1 MSLAIAPA
9 EKSQPSHGP
18 VLPAET
24 AGADAA
30 VWPRLVNAPQVREQQ
45 VAFTC
50 ATGLPLTLLPPSARA
65 DDGPFAGAYC
75 VKGCLGE
82 PSGGLCRRTL
92 LRAEARAVRHVAPV
106 QYSCPSGLLKILV
119 PVFVEGRHVA
129 NLLAGPF
136 TLRALNRRRLAELMT
151 RLSGAGLGDRQPELE
166 TTWRY
171 TPRLSAEKG
180 RAVATLLSMFARYLE
195 GLGRE
200 LLAARPAPARAPLL
214 EKIEAFLR
222 ENADRRVALREVAAR
237 VHLSPCH
244 FCAVFKRQTGLTFT
258 AYRNRLRLD
267 RAAEL
272 LREPGRRITDV
283 AFEAGFD
290 SIPYFNRA
298 FRRRFGCSPTEYR
311 RRLGAEI
318 AVKPVEMAA

>member
-1 MSLAIAPA
+1 MAPTISMLESQSLPRR
-9 EKSQPSHGP
+9 P
-18 VLPAET
+18 VAADISADET
-24 AGADAA
+24 AE
-30 VWPRLVNAPQVREQQ
+30 VWERLVNAPRVRELQ
-45 VAFTC
+45 VAFAC
-50 ATGLPLTLLPPSARA
+50 ATGLPVTLLPPSAGA
-65 DDGPFAGAYC
+65 TPPYEGAYC

-82 PSGGLCRRTL
+82 PSGALCRRTL
-92 LRAEARAVRHVAPV
+92 LRAEARAVQGIAPV

-119 PVFVEGRHVA
+119 PVFVRGRHVA

-136 TLRALNRRRLAELMT
+136 TLRTLSRRHLVELMA

-180 RAVATLLSMFARYLE
+180 RAVATLLGMLARYLA
-195 GLGRE
+195 GLAGE
-200 LLAARPAPARAPLL
+200 MLTDRPTPARVPWL
-214 EKIEAFLR
+214 ETVETLLR
-222 ENADRRVALREVAAR
+222 ENGGRRVPLREVAAR

-283 AFEAGFD
+283 AFEVGFD

-298 FRRRFGCSPTEYR
+298 FRRRFGCSPSEYR
-311 RRLGAEI
+311 RRLVPEI
-318 AVKPVEMAA
+318 AVKCAEISA